1 MADVISAILS
11 WMTGG
16 VLDRALSTIDRKIAA
31 DTDREKLKAS
41 MALALR
47 KRPVTTESL
56 DAAID
61 RIEERLVTLG
71 EREVASDRV
80 GELVMRE
87 LKKLDK
93 IAYIRFASVYRNFE
107 DLDEFSDAIR
117 EVKKPR
123 VRRPRS
129 T

>member
-1 MADVISAILS
+1 MS
-11 WMTGG
+11 
-16 VLDRALSTIDRKIAA
+16 
-31 DTDREKLKAS
+31 
-41 MALALR
+41 LALR

-61 RIEERLVTLG
+61 RIEEKLVQMA
-71 EREVASDRV
+71 EREVASDRI
-80 GELVMRE
+80 GELVIRE

-93 IAYIRFASVYRNFE
+93 VAYIRFASVYRNFE

-123 VRRPRS
+123 VRRPR
-129 T
+129 TT